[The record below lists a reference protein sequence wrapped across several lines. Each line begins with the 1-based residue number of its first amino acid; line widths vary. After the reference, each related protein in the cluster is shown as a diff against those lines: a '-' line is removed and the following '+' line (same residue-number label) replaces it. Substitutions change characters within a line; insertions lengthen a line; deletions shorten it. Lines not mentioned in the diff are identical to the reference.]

1 VRARYRVLGVML
13 ALIASGCGQQGPARV
28 RAFAQLPD
36 WNGIWMSDDGVMS
49 NLELSGYPAH
59 LDLSRHILSGKA
71 PFTTAWES
79 KVVAFHAAITP
90 TSKDC
95 GFYFPLVMESPWM
108 FEVLIT
114 PEETAMIFAG
124 REVRHIYTDG
134 RRHLDADSIWATP
147 WGDSVGRWEGDVLV
161 VETFAVQP
169 SHFPAGPLLSDQ
181 ARFTERIR
189 MVAPDRIEDD
199 ITISDPIALTR
210 PWRLTLPYRRTS
222 LDRLMH
228 GDCLENDR
236 NPVVSGKLTIAPAH

>member
-1 VRARYRVLGVML
+1 VRARYLVLSVML
-13 ALIASGCGQQGPARV
+13 SVLASGCGQQGSARV

-49 NLELSGYPAH
+49 DLELSGYPAH
-59 LDLSRHILSGKA
+59 LDMSRHILSGKA

-79 KVVAFHAAITP
+79 RVAAFRAAIMP

-114 PEETAMIFAG
+114 PEETAMIFGG

-134 RRHLDADSIWATP
+134 RRHLNADSIWATP
-147 WGDSVGRWEGDVLV
+147 WGDSVGKWEGDVLV
-161 VETFAVQP
+161 VDTIAVQP
-169 SHFPAGPLLSDQ
+169 SNFSAGPLLSDR

-199 ITISDPIALTR
+199 ITISDPIALTG
-210 PWRLTLPYRRTS
+210 PWRLILPYRRTS
-222 LDRLMH
+222 LDRLVH

-236 NPVVSGKLTIAPAH
+236 NPMVNGKLTIAPAH